1 MKQKIKLSVCVLCLC
16 VYIGSKVAV
25 AVTQALRHPFYPP
38 TLTWRHKQSAVK
50 KKLQILNP

>member
-1 MKQKIKLSVCVLCLC
+1 MKQKIKLSVCVLSLC